1 MRPHYPN
8 KSDHILHQIDL
19 QVTILIVANPLMRQI
34 GHQLNQG
41 EPDDG
46 VLLKLKKRM
55 NRVHL
60 IQYSIFVFIIFL
72 VIFKI

>member
-55 NRVHL
+55 KRFSPDSVLDLRIHH
-60 IQYSIFVFIIFL
+60 FPGHF
-72 VIFKI
+72 